1 MTNLIEK
8 PLKDEEVVDH
18 REVKR
23 SNKWTAIAQLAT
35 EPSKIAKKII
45 TDINSNY
52 INSQIH
58 NNSNNTIAASIPN
71 SAAGMIR
78 INIHSSAP
86 NNDLVM
92 AEKKE
97 ILLRR
102 LQLVAQEVALERLA
116 EVLDN

>member
-8 PLKDEEVVDH
+8 PLKGEEVVDH

-45 TDINSNY
+45 TDINTNY
-52 INSQIH
+52 INCQIH
-58 NNSNNTIAASIPN
+58 NSNNTIAASIPN

-97 ILLRR
+97 TFTKKITARR
-102 LQLVAQEVALERLA
+102 SGGGVRAVGRGAR
-116 EVLDN
+116 

>member
-45 TDINSNY
+45 TDINTNY

-97 ILLRR
+97 TFTKKITACRSGGGVR
-102 LQLVAQEVALERLA
+102 AVGRGAR
-116 EVLDN
+116 

>member
-35 EPSKIAKKII
+35 QPSKIAKKII
-45 TDINSNY
+45 TDINTNY

-71 SAAGMIR
+71 AAAGMIR

-97 ILLRR
+97 TFTKKITARR
-102 LQLVAQEVALERLA
+102 SGGGVRAVGRGAR
-116 EVLDN
+116 